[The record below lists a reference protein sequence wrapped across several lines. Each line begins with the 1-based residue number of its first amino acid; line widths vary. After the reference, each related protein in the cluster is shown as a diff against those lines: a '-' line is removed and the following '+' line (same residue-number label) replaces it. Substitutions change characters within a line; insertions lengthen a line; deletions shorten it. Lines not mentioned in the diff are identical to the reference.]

1 MKAKRWTSIWLCAV
15 LVMALTGCGADANP
29 ENEGGASQTAAAK
42 VIKLRVWADKE
53 EYDLTSKLAD
63 QFQKENSGEAKLNIS
78 VEPKEQDSLRTNVV
92 KDVMAAADVF
102 TIRDSDLMVLAAG
115 GALTQIE
122 ESAKVQAAD
131 DNDAVKA
138 FTKKG
143 KLYAYPSGQESS
155 YVLFYNKKQISDG
168 QVKTIEGAL
177 KAAAAKGK
185 KLAMDWSQGQST
197 YCFFGK
203 SGLNLSL
210 NDDGATNACNWN
222 STDHEVKGV
231 TVAAAMGSIAG
242 NKGFVNMKEADM
254 ASAAKSGKIA
264 AGIASIETAEAVKK
278 EWGDDFAAAKLP
290 SFSCGGKKMVMS
302 SFLGY
307 RAVAANY
314 YSENKEWALKLAE
327 YLAGEEAQ
335 KTRYQELSQLPVNTN
350 VMNSEEGKKDPVIEA
365 VSQQKSVASLKR
377 VRTGY
382 EEACASFGAKMAG
395 GAKDYQNLLDD
406 LVKGITTSAK

>member
-138 FTKKG
+138 FTKKRKIIRIPFRPG
-143 KLYAYPSGQESS
+143 K
-155 YVLFYNKKQISDG
+155 
-168 QVKTIEGAL
+168 
-177 KAAAAKGK
+177 
-185 KLAMDWSQGQST
+185 
-197 YCFFGK
+197 
-203 SGLNLSL
+203 
-210 NDDGATNACNWN
+210 
-222 STDHEVKGV
+222 
-231 TVAAAMGSIAG
+231 
-242 NKGFVNMKEADM
+242 
-254 ASAAKSGKIA
+254 
-264 AGIASIETAEAVKK
+264 
-278 EWGDDFAAAKLP
+278 
-290 SFSCGGKKMVMS
+290 
-302 SFLGY
+302 
-307 RAVAANY
+307 
-314 YSENKEWALKLAE
+314 
-327 YLAGEEAQ
+327 
-335 KTRYQELSQLPVNTN
+335 QLC
-350 VMNSEEGKKDPVIEA
+350 II
-365 VSQQKSVASLKR
+365 L
-377 VRTGY
+377 
-382 EEACASFGAKMAG
+382 
-395 GAKDYQNLLDD
+395 
-406 LVKGITTSAK
+406 